1 MVDEVGVAGAEQL
14 RVGDLDAFYKQARV
28 KFDATDEFK
37 DRARERVVKLQSRDH
52 AETSEL
58 WRVLVTESTRHF
70 NELYGKLGV
79 LLTDDDLAGESF
91 YQPFMPAVLERLQ
104 AAGLLDESDGARVV
118 WVPGF
123 VNREGAPL
131 PLIVQARTGGFNYA
145 TSDLACVVDRVERL
159 QATLLLYVVGSEQT
173 QHLQMIFKVSEM
185 AGWLAPPARAV
196 HVNFGT
202 VLGADRK
209 RLRSRSG
216 DPVRFIELVDEA
228 IDRGRQ
234 AMAERD
240 SDLSDDERADLGRII
255 GVGALKYAELSTDRL
270 KDYVF
275 DWDRMLAFDG
285 NTAPYLQYAHARIQS
300 IFRRAGTAPDATRGV
315 IPVLGEA
322 QERQLALRLLAYD
335 GAVHDTI
342 ERFAPHRLC
351 AYLYDLAQDFTA
363 FYEACPVLKAETD
376 ELRDSRLALADLTAR
391 VLAHGLSL
399 LGIEAPERM

>member
-1 MVDEVGVAGAEQL
+1 
-14 RVGDLDAFYKQARV
+14 YKQARV

-37 DRARERVVKLQSRDH
+37 DRARDRVVKLQSRDH
-52 AETSEL
+52 DETTEL
-58 WRVLVTESTRHF
+58 WHVLVAESTRHF
-70 NELYGKLGV
+70 NELYRKLGV

-91 YQPFMPAVLERLQ
+91 YQPFMPAVLDRLQ

-123 VNREGAPL
+123 TNREGAPL

-173 QHLQMIFKVSEM
+173 QHLQMIFKVAEM

-202 VLGADRK
+202 VLGTDRK

-234 AMAERD
+234 AMAERE
-240 SDLSDDERADLGRII
+240 SDLSEDERAELGRII

-285 NTAPYLQYAHARIQS
+285 NTAPYLQYAHARIHS
-300 IFRRAGTAPDATRGV
+300 IFRRAGTSPSAVHGIT
-315 IPVLGEA
+315 PVLGLP
-322 QERQLALRLLAYD
+322 QERALALRLLGYD
-335 GAVHDTI
+335 GAVHETI
-342 ERFAPHRLC
+342 DRYAPHRLC
-351 AYLYDLAQDFTA
+351 AYLYDLAQDFTG

-376 ELRDSRLALADLTAR
+376 ELRISRLALADLTAR